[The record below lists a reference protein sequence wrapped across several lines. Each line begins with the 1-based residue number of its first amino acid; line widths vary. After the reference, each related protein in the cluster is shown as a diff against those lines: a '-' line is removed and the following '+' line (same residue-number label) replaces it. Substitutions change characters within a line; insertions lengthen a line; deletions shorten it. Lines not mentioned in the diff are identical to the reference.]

1 MKAQFI
7 DYVSFEPEHYA
18 DSPFRYSLSMLAKQI
33 WKMYI
38 DGKIY
43 EKNSLMPSPN
53 TVVEAFDEL
62 ISNTHK
68 AFFEDP
74 NYAEFVD
81 DLMLYVDENNIALYK
96 ALAVEEEQQETNAT
110 IH

>member
-43 EKNSLMPSPN
+43 EKNSLMPSPT

-74 NYAEFVD
+74 NYPEFVD

-96 ALAVEEEQQETNAT
+96 ALNTLEERENENAT
-110 IH
+110 LH

>member
-7 DYVSFEPEHYA
+7 DYVSFEAEHYP
-18 DSPFRYSLSMLAKQI
+18 DSPFRYSLSLLAKSV
-33 WKMYI
+33 WEMYI
-38 DGKIY
+38 TGKIY
-43 EKNSLMPSPN
+43 EKNSMMPSPN
-53 TVVEAFDEL
+53 TVAEAFDEL
-62 ISNTHK
+62 ITNTHK

-96 ALAVEEEQQETNAT
+96 ALAVEEEQQTAT

>member
-18 DSPFRYSLSMLAKQI
+18 PSEFVYSLSMLAKQI

-43 EKNSLMPSPN
+43 QKNSMMPSPT

-68 AFFEDP
+68 AF
-74 NYAEFVD
+74 
-81 DLMLYVDENNIALYK
+81 LKILIMLNL
-96 ALAVEEEQQETNAT
+96 
-110 IH
+110 